1 MKRRTRNIVWSLLM
15 ILALLAAPLKVTV
28 AEQNGESSDKQQN
41 ETTEQKTEETEET
54 APEMTTDLGLASP
67 SVLLMEAQTG
77 TVLYEKNASEQRS
90 PASITKIMT
99 LLLIFEEL
107 EKGTLQLT
115 DEVTTSAHARSM
127 GGSQVF
133 LEEGEK
139 QTVETMIKCIVVAS
153 GNDASVAMAEHIAG
167 TESEFVSRMNQKAK
181 ELGMNDTKFEDCC
194 GLTDSD
200 GHYTTAADVAKMSR
214 ELIERFPQILNYS
227 SIWMEEIT
235 HVTQK
240 GSKPFTL
247 TNTNKLIRGY
257 EGCVG
262 LKTGSTSKA
271 KYCVSAV
278 AKKNDLTMLAVVM
291 GAPDY
296 KVRFADAASLFQYGF
311 SSCSIYI
318 DRERDPLPELSVVY
332 GKQDTAELEYAEE
345 FRYLATGG
353 TVIGEV
359 EKTIELP
366 EEVQA
371 PIQKG
376 ECAGR
381 VVYKADGEELGS
393 VAILYGAD
401 VARAGMW
408 DLFGCTMKQ
417 YFLGTA

>member
-1 MKRRTRNIVWSLLM
+1 M
-15 ILALLAAPLKVTV
+15 ILALLTAPLKVTA
-28 AEQNGESSDKQQN
+28 AEQNGEFSDKQQN

-235 HVTQK
+235 HVTQN

-345 FRYLATGG
+345 FRYLTTGG

-359 EKTIELP
+359 EKTMELP

-393 VAILYGAD
+393 VAILYGSD

-408 DLFGCTMKQ
+408 DLFGCAMKQ